1 MNRFYRQGEVV
12 AVSGN
17 KADIQLSISGFCSG
31 THKCAQT
38 VFIKGLS
45 PDRNKVRVENTIGAQ
60 VGEKVIVE
68 ILSPG
73 FYRAL
78 FFVFILPLV
87 ALLLGCVLGIKL
99 AIWMGASQKS
109 ELYAGVCAAIFFC
122 VSLLASRFV
131 DRSARPQYVIHHRI
145 DESLNCDNCSL
156 LIR

>member
-1 MNRFYRQGEVV
+1 MNRLYRQGEVV
-12 AVSGN
+12 AVNGN

-31 THKCAQT
+31 THKCAQAA
-38 VFIKGLS
+38 FIKGLS
-45 PDRNKVRVENTIGAQ
+45 PDRNKVKVENTIGVQ
-60 VGEKVIVE
+60 IGEKVIVE

-87 ALLLGCVLGIKL
+87 ALLLGCVFGIKL
-99 AIWMGASQKS
+99 AILMGASQKS

-131 DRSARPQYVIHHRI
+131 DRSVRPQYVIHHRM

-156 LIR
+156 MVK

>member
-1 MNRFYRQGEVV
+1 MDMFYRQGEVV
-12 AVSGN
+12 SVNGD

-31 THKCAQT
+31 THRCAQT
-38 VFIKGLS
+38 AFIRGLS

-60 VGEKVIVE
+60 GGEKVIVE

-131 DRSARPQYVIHHRI
+131 DRSVRPRYVIHHRM

-156 LIR
+156 MVK

>member
-1 MNRFYRQGEVV
+1 MDMFYRQGEVI
-12 AVSGN
+12 AVNGD

-45 PDRNKVRVENTIGAQ
+45 PDRNKVRVKNTIGAKI
-60 VGEKVIVE
+60 GEKIMVE
-68 ILSPG
+68 VLSPG

-78 FFVFILPLV
+78 FFVFIFPLI
-87 ALLLGCVLGIKL
+87 ALLLGCALGIKL
-99 AIWMGASQKS
+99 AIWMGIPQKS
-109 ELYAGVCAAIFFC
+109 ELYAGICAAVFFF

-131 DRSARPQYVIHHRI
+131 DQSVRPQYVIHHRM
-145 DESLNCDNCSL
+145 DESLSCENCSR